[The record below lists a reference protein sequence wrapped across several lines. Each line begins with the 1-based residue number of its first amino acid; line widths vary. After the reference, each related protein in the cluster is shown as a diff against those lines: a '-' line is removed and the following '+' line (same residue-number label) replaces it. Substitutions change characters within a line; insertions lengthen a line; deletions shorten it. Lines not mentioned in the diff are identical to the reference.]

1 MTKCAQSFVGLLLFS
16 LGASACVTNPVTGSR
31 EIVFMTQAREVELG
45 RSAHDDITQQMGV
58 YDDEELQ
65 QYVVD
70 VGQEIADVSH
80 RPNLPWTFTIVDSPV
95 VNAFALPG
103 GFIYVTRGLM
113 AHLGDESELAGVLG
127 HEVGHVTARHSVQAY
142 TRATGAQMGLML
154 GQILVPAMRSPYGA
168 PGLGDVA
175 AQGLGLLFLKFG
187 RDDENQADR
196 LGAEY
201 AAYSGWNPN
210 GVAGMLET
218 LSRIADTTDRRGT
231 PNWLSTHPDPS
242 DRVLDVSDTVDGL
255 LAGVDDESELRVRR
269 DQFLDRIDGMYYGDN
284 PEQGITIGQD
294 FLHPVLMFALTFP
307 EGWEVQ
313 NNPEMVVANE
323 SGQDAYMVLRASSG
337 TGPSLDQ
344 VAYQEMTDAG
354 FRRDQGQITE
364 MNGLDAY
371 LGLYS
376 RTEQGTQTMISQVA
390 HIQHDRTVYML
401 GVFTDVDR
409 YQAIERIVSESLRS
423 FRPLTQTEAEEIKPN
438 RISIYTVREGDTWEG
453 LAQDRD
459 MIVDAQMLAV
469 MNGYTVDEQPV
480 PGVRI
485 KTVVAD

>member
-1 MTKCAQSFVGLLLFS
+1 M
-16 LGASACVTNPVTGSR
+16 
-31 EIVFMTQAREVELG
+31 
-45 RSAHDDITQQMGV
+45 
-58 YDDEELQ
+58 
-65 QYVVD
+65 
-70 VGQEIADVSH
+70 
-80 RPNLPWTFTIVDSPV
+80 
-95 VNAFALPG
+95 
-103 GFIYVTRGLM
+103 
-113 AHLGDESELAGVLG
+113 
-127 HEVGHVTARHSVQAY
+127 QAY

-201 AAYSGWNPN
+201 AAYAGLNPN

-485 KTVVAD
+485 KTVVAG